1 MPISPLIIVSSLMIF
16 ILLFFAAF
24 LFYKGRQ
31 TYSNLLLGLYLA
43 SQVVG
48 IINGNL
54 FFLKDYLLPKYV
66 HLFYIGYPF
75 VFAWMALYY
84 LFICS
89 LVNTRFRIRSYNW
102 LHFIPFLLV
111 LFILL
116 KQFYLVSSD
125 EKIKLI
131 EHDSSFFSIIRILD
145 ILFSIQVVT
154 YNIAVFV
161 KYYRYRIKVRELTN
175 TKPEYDNWIRIAI
188 FTFLIACIITISGKV
203 LGYLNISVNYKSF
216 LISDI
221 AFLFF
226 YSILFFVSIT
236 SPGLVHNAEKKG
248 KYWYSNLSTFEAR
261 ELMIQLDDY
270 VKKTQI
276 YRRSG
281 LTLKELASGIG
292 LSERHLSQV
301 INDVNGQ
308 IFYDFVN
315 SYRVEH
321 AKSLLEQNTDNRRTM
336 FDIFWESGFNSKT
349 TFNTSFKKLTGQTPT
364 EYQKGLPIS

>member
-1 MPISPLIIVSSLMIF
+1 MPVTPLIIVTFLMIF
-16 ILLFFAAF
+16 ILLFFTAF
-24 LFYKGRQ
+24 LFYKGRHI
-31 TYSNLLLGLYLA
+31 YSNVLLGFYLA
-43 SQVVG
+43 SQIIG
-48 IINGNL
+48 IINGAL
-54 FFLKDYLLPKYV
+54 FVFKDYLLPEYI
-66 HLFYIGYPF
+66 HFFYIGYPV
-75 VFAWMALYY
+75 VFSWVALYY

-89 LVNTRFRIRSYNW
+89 LLDTRFRIKSYRW
-102 LHFIPFLLV
+102 LHFLPFLLV
-111 LFILL
+111 LSLL
-116 KQFYLVSSD
+116 MKQFYFFDSG
-125 EKIKLI
+125 EKVILI
-131 EHDSSFFSIIRILD
+131 EHSSSFYKIVRLLD

-154 YNIAVFV
+154 YNIAVIIKYNTYRKKV
-161 KYYRYRIKVRELTN
+161 KEMTN
-175 TKPEYDNWIRIAI
+175 IKPEYDTWIRIAI
-188 FTFLIACIITISGKV
+188 FTFLIACVITISGKT
-203 LGYLNISVNYKSF
+203 LGYLNIPVHFSTF
-216 LISDI
+216 LISYI

-236 SPGLVHNAEKKG
+236 SPSLVHNEDKKG

-261 ELMIQLDDY
+261 ELMIQLDGY

-276 YRRSG
+276 YRRPG

-321 AKSLLEQNTDNRRTM
+321 AKSLLEENTDNRRTM

-349 TFNTSFKKLTGQTPT
+349 TFNTSFKKFTGQTPT
-364 EYQKGLPIS
+364 QYQKGLPIT